1 MGWLLISYIPQ
12 WARIISRKSAEG
24 LSTFYI
30 LLGSLSG
37 VCAVGNI
44 LMLPSTEADMGCCT
58 TNSKFACISG
68 LLGTFQVIFG
78 VACFWI
84 V

>member
-1 MGWLLISYIPQ
+1 MGWVLLCYIPQ

-24 LSTFYI
+24 ISAFYI

-44 LMLPSTEADMGCCT
+44 MMLPSSIVEIGCCRSNT
-58 TNSKFACISG
+58 RFTCISN
-68 LLGTFQVIFG
+68 LLGMLQVTFGI
-78 VACFWI
+78 ACFW
-84 V
+84 VV

>member
-1 MGWLLISYIPQ
+1 MGWLLLCYIPQ
-12 WARIISRKSAEG
+12 WARMISRKSAEG
-24 LSTFYI
+24 ISTFYI

-44 LMLPSTEADMGCCT
+44 MMLPSSATEIGCCRS
-58 TNSKFACISG
+58 NARLACISN
-68 LLGTFQVIFG
+68 LLGMFQVIFG
-78 VACFWI
+78 ISCFWI